1 MAQMAQIFLEH
12 ELPRIIHELKSVDFQ
27 MMSFYFLKHLE
38 NEFSEVLLKILTFVL
53 GTKQS

>member
-1 MAQMAQIFLEH
+1 
-12 ELPRIIHELKSVDFQ
+12 